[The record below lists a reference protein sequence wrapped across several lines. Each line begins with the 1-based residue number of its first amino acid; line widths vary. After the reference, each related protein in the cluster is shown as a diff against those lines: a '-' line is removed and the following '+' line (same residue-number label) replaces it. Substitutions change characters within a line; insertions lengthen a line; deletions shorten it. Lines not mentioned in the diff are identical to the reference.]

1 MDLNDRTEQSAC
13 VACQNPCIDI
23 DSERSYW
30 DGLNKPETA
39 FLRYGYIGLVVGY
52 FSYCYLY
59 AGSWDYYIYGAW
71 ARQPDQLSSLLS
83 PGFYLFGHSINMPKL
98 VAVPI
103 TLGIFTA
110 SNTAILNHF
119 SKLSLLPN

>member
-1 MDLNDRTEQSAC
+1 MLF
-13 VACQNPCIDI
+13 
-23 DSERSYW
+23 RS
-30 DGLNKPETA
+30 
-39 FLRYGYIGLVVGY
+39 GLVVGY
-52 FSYCYLY
+52 FSYYYLY
-59 AGSWDYYIYGAW
+59 AGSWDYYISGAW

-83 PGFYLFGHSINMPKL
+83 PGFYLFGYSINIPKL